1 MPVNSVVIFLGCIAL
16 LGIVCIISSMV
27 RDKDDDIFI
36 DYPQFSTVLIVI
48 VCVIYNIPCQ

>member
-48 VCVIYNIPCQ
+48 VCV